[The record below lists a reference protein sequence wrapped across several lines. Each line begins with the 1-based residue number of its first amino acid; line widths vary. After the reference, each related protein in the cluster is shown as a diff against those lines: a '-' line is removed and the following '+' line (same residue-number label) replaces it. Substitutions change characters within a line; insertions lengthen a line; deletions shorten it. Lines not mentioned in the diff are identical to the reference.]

1 LKRWAPWLPIMVLLG
16 GISACSGRPEWVKP
30 GASADTVQ
38 GDLGECR
45 ALADSAVARDAAI
58 DNDILVTRGGD
69 WQRTGTL
76 GAKKSTFAMQ
86 DRGRARDIIET
97 CMAAKGYSPRT

>member
-1 LKRWAPWLPIMVLLG
+1 LALWLPILVLLG
-16 GISACSGRPEWVKP
+16 GLSACSGRPQWVKP
-30 GASADTVQ
+30 GVSPDAVQ
-38 GDLGECR
+38 DDLGECR

-76 GAKKSTFAMQ
+76 GAKKSTFALQ
-86 DRGRARDIIET
+86 DRGHSRDIIET
-97 CMAAKGYSPRT
+97 CMAAKGYSPRS